1 MWRLPQIAYSMEE
14 DQGVAGLVGAGFG
27 IAVVPKMPILSYMPV
42 SIIEIEK
49 PSWERLFYMAT
60 LKNVYQAPVII
71 GFQKVC
77 NRTCGSLKNT
87 ERKDLLTILSSLLF
101 LYQYCQN

>member
-1 MWRLPQIAYSMEE
+1 MWRLPADCLLHEE

-60 LKNVYQAPVII
+60 LKNVYQEPVIMDFKKYVI
-71 GFQKVC
+71 
-77 NRTCGSLKNT
+77 
-87 ERKDLLTILSSLLF
+87 EHADL
-101 LYQYCQN
+101 